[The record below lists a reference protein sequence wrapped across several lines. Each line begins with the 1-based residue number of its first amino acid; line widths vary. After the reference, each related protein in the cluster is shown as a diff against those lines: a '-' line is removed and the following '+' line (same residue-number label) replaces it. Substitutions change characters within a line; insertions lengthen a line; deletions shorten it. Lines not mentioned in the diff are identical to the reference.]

1 MSTAQGG
8 KGGDVAELVA
18 KVIDGTH
25 TRANV
30 RAVIA
35 QLEEHGARGVP
46 IPEDLAKALPD
57 IASRLMASN
66 SERIVAAGAKLV
78 LAALKHNLEINVHA
92 DKIARLDAG
101 QATERREIQLYGR
114 EAPIEAV

>member
-8 KGGDVAELVA
+8 KGGDVDELVA

-57 IASRLMASN
+57 IAARLMASN

-78 LAALKHNLEINVHA
+78 LAALKHNLELNVHA